1 MKKVLMVLLV
11 GLGLF
16 CSCEKDVE
24 LPNAVAFNKVPETNI
39 AEAQLGIETYTYD
52 DLLSTTANRYYD
64 EYAIYDCYKKNGE
77 TYYVMNRRE
86 NYPDNANQM
95 VGMEGFL
102 PSAIQI
108 HDGYYAWT
116 GGKDNETHLYN
127 YDFNEASQT
136 LAGIAAWVDYAEV
149 PNTLVY
155 LSEEYFVLQMGTPWK
170 KRSKELGATF
180 SRVVYKQCL
189 APDFAVVTDTVDYR
203 K

>member
-39 AEAQLGIETYTYD
+39 AEAQLGVEMYTYE
-52 DLLSTTANRYYD
+52 DLLRVIANKQYKED
-64 EYAIYDCYKKNGE
+64 AIYDCYEKNGK
-77 TYYVMNRRE
+77 TYYIMNRRE
-86 NYPDNANQM
+86 NYPDNANQF
-95 VGMEGFL
+95 VGMEGLRPFKRFY
-102 PSAIQI
+102 
-108 HDGYYAWT
+108 DGYYTCA
-116 GGKDNETHLYN
+116 GGYNISSTERYN
-127 YDFNEASQT
+127 YTFDEATQE
-136 LAGIAAWVDYAEV
+136 LKGIATWVDYAEV
-149 PNTLVY
+149 SNTLVY